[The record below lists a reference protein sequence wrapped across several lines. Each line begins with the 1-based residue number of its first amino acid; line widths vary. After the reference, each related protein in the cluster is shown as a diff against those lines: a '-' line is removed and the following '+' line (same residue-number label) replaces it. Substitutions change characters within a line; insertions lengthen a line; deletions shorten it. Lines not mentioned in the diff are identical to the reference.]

1 MSTCVRVAA
10 LDKLKLVR
18 RETAGCFST
27 PQSKVYHVDLY
38 TRNHTAV
45 QEFSTQKKKETLS
58 HPLYCFLVWILA
70 YVPIKLENLISLTMW
85 TFQSKKHTRC
95 GCFLE
100 TSNCISRSIYLL
112 NTSPGQVRLRHN
124 SIPQGIHSTCL
135 WKTCPLRSYNKLHPQ
150 MQKPKIAVLGLGQC
164 NIIPLFPMVVQ
175 QQPPHWRTPAEIR
188 LW

>member
-1 MSTCVRVAA
+1 MFLYPSIESVPCRPIYSKSHCCSRVFHPKKR
-10 LDKLKLVR
+10 KLYPIHY
-18 RETAGCFST
+18 TAF
-27 PQSKVYHVDLY
+27 
-38 TRNHTAV
+38 
-45 QEFSTQKKKETLS
+45 F
-58 HPLYCFLVWILA
+58 VWILA
-70 YVPIKLENLISLTMW
+70 YAPIKLENLISLKMW

-112 NTSPGQVRLRHN
+112 NTSPDQVRLRHN

-135 WKTCPLRSYNKLHPQ
+135 WKTCPLRSYSKLHPQ
-150 MQKPKIAVLGLGQC
+150 IQKPKITVVGLGQC
-164 NIIPLFPMVVQ
+164 NIILLFPMVVQ